1 MTLMQQRTFSKRYLI
16 VNEVFNAITHG
27 IGAVLSIAG
36 LVLLIIK
43 GAQMHSPIRIVSYSI
58 FGASMIL
65 LFLFSTLF
73 HSLIFTKAKP
83 VFQVFDHSSIYL
95 LIAGSYTP
103 YCLVTIGG
111 GLGWFLLITIW
122 TLAITGIV
130 YKSIFLQKRGKADYF
145 IYILMGWLCVIAIKP
160 LYLGLG
166 RTGLLLLVLGGVS
179 YTVGTYF
186 YSKQNSI
193 KFMHVIWHLFVLA
206 GAMFIFFSIYLYT

>member
-1 MTLMQQRTFSKRYLI
+1 MHNPSFSKKYLI

-27 IGAVLSIAG
+27 IGTGLSIAG

-43 GAQMHSPIRIVSYSI
+43 GVQMNSPIRIVSYSI

-73 HSLIFTKAKP
+73 HSLIFTKAKK

-103 YCLVTIGG
+103 YSLVTIGG
-111 GLGWFLLITIW
+111 TLGWTMFIIIW
-122 TLAITGIV
+122 VLAISGIV

-145 IYILMGWLCVIAIKP
+145 LYILMGWLCIIAIKP
-160 LYLGLG
+160 LYEGLG
-166 RTGLLLLVLGGVS
+166 FNGLLLLVLGGVS
-179 YTVGTYF
+179 YTAGTFF
-186 YSKQNSI
+186 YSKQHL

-206 GAMFIFFSIYLYT
+206 GAIFIFFSVYLYT

>member
-1 MTLMQQRTFSKRYLI
+1 MHNPTYSKKYLI

-27 IGAVLSIAG
+27 IGTGLSIAG

-73 HSLIFTKAKP
+73 HSLIFTKAKK

-103 YCLVTIGG
+103 YSLITIGG
-111 GLGWFLLITIW
+111 KLGWTMFIIIW
-122 TLAITGIV
+122 LLAISGIV

-145 IYILMGWLCVIAIKP
+145 LYILMGWLCVIAIKP
-160 LYLGLG
+160 LYEGLG
-166 RTGLLLLVLGGVS
+166 FNGLLLLVLGGVS
-179 YTVGTYF
+179 YTAGTFF
-186 YSKQNSI
+186 YSKQHL

-206 GAMFIFFSIYLYT
+206 GAVFIFFSVYLYT

>member
-1 MTLMQQRTFSKRYLI
+1 MHNPSFSKKYLI

-27 IGAVLSIAG
+27 IGTGLSIAG

-43 GAQMHSPIRIVSYSI
+43 GVQMNSPIRIVSYSI

-73 HSLIFTKAKP
+73 HSLIFTKAKK

-103 YCLVTIGG
+103 YSLVTIGG
-111 GLGWFLLITIW
+111 TLGWTMFIIIW
-122 TLAITGIV
+122 ALAISGIV

-145 IYILMGWLCVIAIKP
+145 LYILMGWLCVIAIKP
-160 LYLGLG
+160 LYEGLG
-166 RTGLLLLVLGGVS
+166 FNGLLLLVLGGVS
-179 YTVGTYF
+179 YTAGTFF
-186 YSKQNSI
+186 YSKQHL

-206 GAMFIFFSIYLYT
+206 GALFIFFSVYLYT

>member
-1 MTLMQQRTFSKRYLI
+1 MHNPSFSKKYLI

-27 IGAVLSIAG
+27 IGTGLSIAG

-73 HSLIFTKAKP
+73 HSLIFTKARK

-103 YCLVTIGG
+103 YSLVTIGG
-111 GLGWFLLITIW
+111 TLGWTMFIIIW
-122 TLAITGIV
+122 VLAISGIV

-145 IYILMGWLCVIAIKP
+145 LYILMGWLCVIAIKP
-160 LYLGLG
+160 LYEGLG
-166 RTGLLLLVLGGVS
+166 FNGLLLLVLGGVS
-179 YTVGTYF
+179 YTAGTFF
-186 YSKQNSI
+186 YSKQHL

-206 GAMFIFFSIYLYT
+206 GAIFIFFSVYLYT

>member
-1 MTLMQQRTFSKRYLI
+1 MHNPTYSKKYLI

-27 IGAVLSIAG
+27 IGTGLSIAG

-43 GAQMHSPIRIVSYSI
+43 GAQMNSPIRIVSYSI

-73 HSLIFTKAKP
+73 HSLIFTKAKK

-103 YCLVTIGG
+103 YSLVTIGG
-111 GLGWFLLITIW
+111 KLGWTMFIVIW
-122 TLAITGIV
+122 ALAITGIV

-145 IYILMGWLCVIAIKP
+145 LYILMGWLCVIAIKP
-160 LYLGLG
+160 LYEGLG
-166 RTGLLLLVLGGVS
+166 FNGLLLLVLGGVS
-179 YTVGTYF
+179 YTAGTFF
-186 YSKQNSI
+186 YSKQHL

-206 GAMFIFFSIYLYT
+206 GAIFIFFSVYLYT

>member
-1 MTLMQQRTFSKRYLI
+1 MHNPSFSKKYLI

-27 IGAVLSIAG
+27 IGTGLSIAG

-73 HSLIFTKAKP
+73 HSLIFTKARK

-103 YCLVTIGG
+103 YSLVTIGG
-111 GLGWFLLITIW
+111 KLGWTMFIIIW
-122 TLAITGIV
+122 VLAISGIV

-145 IYILMGWLCVIAIKP
+145 LYILMGWLCVIAIKP
-160 LYLGLG
+160 LYEGLG
-166 RTGLLLLVLGGVS
+166 FNGLLLLVLGGVS
-179 YTVGTYF
+179 YTAGTFF
-186 YSKQNSI
+186 YSKQHL

-206 GAMFIFFSIYLYT
+206 GAIFIFFSVYLYT

>member
-1 MTLMQQRTFSKRYLI
+1 MHNPTYSKKYLI

-27 IGAVLSIAG
+27 IGTGLSIAG

-43 GAQMHSPIRIVSYSI
+43 GSQLHSPIRIVSYSI

-73 HSLIFTKAKP
+73 HSLIFTKARK

-103 YCLVTIGG
+103 YSLVTIGG
-111 GLGWFLLITIW
+111 KLGWTMFIIIW
-122 TLAITGIV
+122 LLAISGIV

-145 IYILMGWLCVIAIKP
+145 LYILMGWLCVIAIKP
-160 LYLGLG
+160 LYEGLG
-166 RTGLLLLVLGGVS
+166 FNGLLLLVLGGVS
-179 YTVGTYF
+179 YTAGTFF
-186 YSKQNSI
+186 YSRQHLKY
-193 KFMHVIWHLFVLA
+193 MHVIWHLFVLA
-206 GAMFIFFSIYLYT
+206 GAVFIFFSVYLYT

>member
-1 MTLMQQRTFSKRYLI
+1 MHNPSFSKKYLI

-27 IGAVLSIAG
+27 IGTGLSIAG

-43 GAQMHSPIRIVSYSI
+43 GVQMNSPIRIVSYSI

-73 HSLIFTKAKP
+73 HSLIFTKAKK

-103 YCLVTIGG
+103 YSLVTIGG
-111 GLGWFLLITIW
+111 TLGWTMFIIIW
-122 TLAITGIV
+122 VLAISGIV

-145 IYILMGWLCVIAIKP
+145 LYILMGWLCVIAIKP
-160 LYLGLG
+160 LYEGLG
-166 RTGLLLLVLGGVS
+166 FNGLLLLVLGGVS
-179 YTVGTYF
+179 YTAGTFF
-186 YSKQNSI
+186 YSKQHL

-206 GAMFIFFSIYLYT
+206 GAIFIFFSVYLYT

>member
-1 MTLMQQRTFSKRYLI
+1 MHNPSFSKKYLV

-27 IGAVLSIAG
+27 IGTGLSIAG

-43 GAQMHSPIRIVSYSI
+43 GVQMHSSIRIVSYSI

-73 HSLIFTKAKP
+73 HSLIFTKAKK

-103 YCLVTIGG
+103 YSLVTIGG
-111 GLGWFLLITIW
+111 TLGWTMFIIIW
-122 TLAITGIV
+122 ALAISGIV

-145 IYILMGWLCVIAIKP
+145 LYILMGWLCVIAIKP
-160 LYLGLG
+160 LYEGLG
-166 RTGLLLLVLGGVS
+166 FNGLLLLVLGGVS
-179 YTVGTYF
+179 YTAGTFF
-186 YSKQNSI
+186 YSKQHL

-206 GAMFIFFSIYLYT
+206 GAIFIFFSVYLYT

>member
-1 MTLMQQRTFSKRYLI
+1 MHNPSFSKKYLI

-27 IGAVLSIAG
+27 IGTALSIAG

-43 GAQMHSPIRIVSYSI
+43 GVQMHSPIRIVSYSI

-73 HSLIFTKAKP
+73 HSLIFTKAKK

-103 YCLVTIGG
+103 YSLVTIGG
-111 GLGWFLLITIW
+111 TLGWTMFIIIW
-122 TLAITGIV
+122 ALAITGIV
-130 YKSIFLQKRGKADYF
+130 YKAIFLQKRGKADF
-145 IYILMGWLCVIAIKP
+145 FLYILMGWLCVIAIKP
-160 LYLGLG
+160 LYIGLG
-166 RTGLLLLVLGGVS
+166 FNGLLLLVLGGVS
-179 YTVGTYF
+179 YTAGTYF
-186 YSKQNSI
+186 YSKQHL

-206 GAMFIFFSIYLYT
+206 GAVFIFFSVYLYT